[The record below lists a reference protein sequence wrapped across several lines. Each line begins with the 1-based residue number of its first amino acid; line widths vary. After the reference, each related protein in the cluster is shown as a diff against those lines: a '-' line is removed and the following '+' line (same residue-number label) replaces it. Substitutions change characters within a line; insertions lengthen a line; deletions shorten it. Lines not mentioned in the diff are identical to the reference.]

1 VRASNTTAALLD
13 QLQQTKLERARE
25 VSELARPLLEALRG
39 FYEPDDDARALR
51 PYRAQPQGENTG
63 QPEST
68 TTVLGGG
75 PQTRQTA
82 FGTDRLAGLQPG
94 ELQSVIS
101 TLINLPTRYGDA
113 TTVIEPG
120 EPAASGNLGG
130 AFGVVL
136 HLRRSPDFVTERS

>member
-51 PYRAQPQGENTG
+51 PYLAQPQGENTG

-82 FGTDRLAGLQPG
+82 FGTDRKRG
-94 ELQSVIS
+94 SS
-101 TLINLPTRYGDA
+101 
-113 TTVIEPG
+113 
-120 EPAASGNLGG
+120 PASYRAS
-130 AFGVVL
+130 
-136 HLRRSPDFVTERS
+136 